1 MIICFAVHA
10 PSTQGVEL
18 NETPS
23 QAENF
28 APHFDPLAVVK
39 VKLMNGP
46 DTGCHGCLTNED
58 GCSELLGA
66 SPAFLATLSQ
76 LRRIATSEAP
86 LLIEGETGSGK
97 ELVARAVH
105 YRGTRRGRPFVP
117 VNCGALPD
125 HLVEAEL
132 FGHERGAFTDAKTAR
147 RGLVAQAN
155 GGTLFL
161 DEVDALSAKAQV
173 TLLRF
178 LQDQHFRPLGSSQEQ
193 RTDVRVI
200 AATNQA
206 LSGIMQNGH
215 FRCDLLYRLK
225 ILHLVLPPLRAR
237 TGDAE
242 LLARQFLCT
251 LSDKY
256 KLPRKNFDTATLA
269 WIGNYL
275 WPGNVREL
283 ENWVHRELLME
294 DGPTICAAP
303 SASPHEK
310 YTAGKTMSSFQQAKA
325 EVLRA
330 FEHDYA
336 MEVMRQAGGN
346 VTQAARL
353 AGKERRAFGKL
364 VKKHGIDPTNMKVQS

>member
-1 MIICFAVHA
+1 V
-10 PSTQGVEL
+10 
-18 NETPS
+18 
-23 QAENF
+23 
-28 APHFDPLAVVK
+28 
-39 VKLMNGP
+39 NGSDTERYGGLP
-46 DTGCHGCLTNED
+46 DEGG
-58 GCSELLGA
+58 GSELLGA
-66 SPAFLATLSQ
+66 SPAFLTTLSQ
-76 LRRIATSEAP
+76 LRRIASSEAP

-105 YRGTRRGRPFVP
+105 YRGPRKAGPFVP

-147 RGLVAQAN
+147 RGLVAQADK
-155 GGTLFL
+155 GTLFL
-161 DEVDALSAKAQV
+161 DEVDTLSVKAQV

-178 LQDQHFRPLGSSQEQ
+178 LQDQHFRPLGSSHELHC
-193 RTDVRVI
+193 DVRVI
-200 AATNQA
+200 AATNQSLGA
-206 LSGIMQNGH
+206 MAQDGR

-225 ILHLVLPPLRAR
+225 ILHLALPPLRTR

-242 LLARQFLCT
+242 LLARQFIGTLCE
-251 LSDKY
+251 KY
-256 KLPRKNFDTATLA
+256 KLPRKQFDAATLA
-269 WIGNYL
+269 WVRGYA

-283 ENWVHRELLME
+283 ENWVHRELLMAE
-294 DGPTICAAP
+294 GPTICAAP
-303 SASPHEK
+303 SASPLEE
-310 YTAGKTMSSFQQAKA
+310 YTANKAMSSFQQAKA
-325 EVLRA
+325 AVLHA

-364 VKKHGIDPTNMKVQS
+364 VKKHGIDPTNMKM